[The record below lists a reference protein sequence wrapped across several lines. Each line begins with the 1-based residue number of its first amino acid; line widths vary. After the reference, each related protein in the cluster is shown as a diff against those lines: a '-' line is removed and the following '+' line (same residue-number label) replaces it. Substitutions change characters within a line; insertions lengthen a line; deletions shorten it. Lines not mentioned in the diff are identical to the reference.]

1 MIPAT
6 YPNHFQSRTRSGN
19 RLFRAGMFSS
29 RMISI
34 VLLAL
39 LALLYIAQ
47 STQGATNEV
56 KYQRLRSQADATAQQ
71 NDQLELD
78 AERLQSLSNLDKSAP
93 ALGLEPATV
102 ETYLTPAPTYQTA
115 APR

>member
-6 YPNHFQSRTRSGN
+6 YPNHFQSRSRSTN
-19 RLFRAGMFSS
+19 RLVGAGIFSS

-34 VLLAL
+34 ILLAL

-56 KYQRLRSQADATAQQ
+56 KYQRLRSQAETTAQE
-71 NDQLELD
+71 NEQLQLD
-78 AERLQSLSNLDKSAP
+78 AERLQALSNLDKSVP
-93 ALGLEPATV
+93 SLGLEPAGV
-102 ETYLTPAPTYQTA
+102 ESYLTPKPTYQTA
-115 APR
+115 EPR